1 MYRPHIVCFTNECPD
16 LSLLSFDMWKV
27 YTIASSDKT
36 LVPEDKWQI
45 RRMQQQNKPQ
55 KIKHSWG
62 SLEGCNERQRQRLL
76 HPGAFLS
83 ANNKFVIQI
92 YCSNFFKS
100 NIYEI
105 ILWKVW

>member
-62 SLEGCNERQRQRLL
+62 SLEGGVTRDSGSAFYTPALL
-76 HPGAFLS
+76 R
-83 ANNKFVIQI
+83 
-92 YCSNFFKS
+92 
-100 NIYEI
+100 
-105 ILWKVW
+105 